1 LVEIPKTPLRE
12 SAVSR
17 AVIIGLALAISVL
30 VLTAWMAEEMHEGE
44 TLPFDRHVRELIHG
58 YSTPAL
64 TSAMRFF
71 SRLGS
76 VTVMLIMAAAAFLI
90 FWRAGWTR
98 AAMLLAI
105 TLGGAF
111 LLEQVL
117 KLSFQRARPTAY
129 FEYPLP
135 HSFSFPSG
143 HALFSFC
150 FFGMLASLV
159 TARLRSTV
167 LRVALW
173 MAAAVLIALIGFS
186 RIYLGVHYPTD
197 VIGGYA
203 AAFVWISAV
212 TFGDRW
218 HRSRRQR
225 E

>member
-1 LVEIPKTPLRE
+1 V
-12 SAVSR
+12 V
-17 AVIIGLALAISVL
+17 IGLALAIGVL
-30 VLTAWMAEEMHEGE
+30 VLFAWITEEVHEGE
-44 TLPFDRHVRELIHG
+44 TLRFDQHVRETIHG
-58 YSTPAL
+58 YATPAL

-76 VTVMLIMAAAAFLI
+76 VAVMLPMSVVAFLI

-98 AAMLLAI
+98 AAILLAI
-105 TLGGAF
+105 TVGGAF

-117 KLSFQRARPTAY
+117 KLSFQRARPTSY

-135 HSFSFPSG
+135 RSFSFPSG

-159 TARLRSTV
+159 TARLRSGV

-173 MAAAVLIALIGFS
+173 IAAAVLIALIGFS

-197 VIGGYA
+197 VLGGYA
-203 AAFVWISAV
+203 AAFIWISAV

-218 HRSRRQR
+218 HRNRRQR